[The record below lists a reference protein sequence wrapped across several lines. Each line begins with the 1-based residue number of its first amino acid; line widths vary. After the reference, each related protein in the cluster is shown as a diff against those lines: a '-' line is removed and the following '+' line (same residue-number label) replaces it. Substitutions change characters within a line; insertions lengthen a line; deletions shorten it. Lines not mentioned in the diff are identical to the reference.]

1 MINLLKSI
9 LQYRFEAKF
18 ARSNSKFRR
27 VTQQIKNVDLFF
39 NLRSSIIDLQLTR
52 FPKSPWTNNMYST
65 QLDINQSGS
74 PTSDFWVGRFD
85 DFVVQLDV
93 LVSFYQFYLA
103 SWNLEFLSLKS
114 ISSTYEESNHS
125 HDH

>member
-27 VTQQIKNVDLFF
+27 VTQQIMNVDLYF

-65 QLDINQSGS
+65 QLDLNKNGS
-74 PTSDFWVGRFD
+74 PTFDFWVGRLD
-85 DFVVQLDV
+85 DFVVQLNV
-93 LVSFYQFYLA
+93 LVSLYQFYLA
-103 SWNLEFLSLKS
+103 SRNLEFLSVKP
-114 ISSTYEESNHS
+114 ISS
-125 HDH
+125 